1 LKHSIVAK
9 LEEKKARQE
18 NPFIKKLGFW
28 FLVSIFF
35 FFVVDVM

>member
-9 LEEKKARQE
+9 LEEKKARRE

-28 FLVSIFF
+28 FLVSGFNFF
-35 FFVVDVM
+35 LWLM